1 MIKNSLGRE
10 LPERIGDYIVKPYMG
25 PNATP
30 ASDTPVVTRRTSGHR
45 IPGESKMQPDL
56 KSAILASGLK
66 DGMTISFHHSFREGD
81 KIIVTVYFTVF
92 YQDICGRIDID
103 AIRTGTTSANIVI
116 NN

>member
-45 IPGESKMQPDL
+45 IPGESK
-56 KSAILASGLK
+56 
-66 DGMTISFHHSFREGD
+66 TISPPCAKEKAFKTASRLVDEGAMVISSGGGGIPVIRD
-81 KIIVTVYFTVF
+81 ENGKLV
-92 YQDICGRIDID
+92 GR
-103 AIRTGTTSANIVI
+103 
-116 NN
+116 